1 MKSITVF
8 TPTFNREKTLG
19 RLYSSLCNQSSS
31 DFKWIIVDDGS
42 SDNTSGQVEKWIE
55 EGKIEIQYHY
65 QKNKGKLAAQILALN
80 YIDTELFT
88 CIDSDDYL
96 PDDGIRK
103 ILQFWKTNKKT
114 NSAGIIGLDAYEDGS
129 VAGEHLPDIKESTY
143 SDLVDHYKIKGDKKY
158 IFDTEKYKKYLPY
171 PYFENEIFHEVSWIF
186 PLIDQDHKFL
196 LSNEIYCIIEYQQD
210 GLSNGLYKRYKNSP
224 NSFIEYRKIKMK
236 YGINKKVVLK
246 NSIHYISSCVF
257 AKKWNFFKGSP
268 NKTYTLIAIPFGI
281 LLNVYINYKVKQ
293 NTHRIKQG
301 KLI

>member
-8 TPTFNREKTLG
+8 TPTFNREKTLI
-19 RLYSSLCNQSSS
+19 RLYDSLCSQSSP

-55 EGKIEIQYHY
+55 ESRIEIQYYY
-65 QKNKGKLAAQILALN
+65 QKNKGKLAAQILALD
-80 YIDTELFT
+80 YTDTELFT

-96 PDDGIRK
+96 PADGIEK
-103 ILQFWKTNKKT
+103 ILKFWKTNKKS
-114 NSAGIIGLDAYEDGS
+114 NSAGIIGLDVYEDGS
-129 VAGEHLPDIKESTY
+129 VAGENLPDIKESTY
-143 SDLVDHYKIKGDKKY
+143 SELVDHYKIKGDKKY
-158 IFDTEKYKKYLPY
+158 IFDTKIYKKYLPY

-186 PLIDQDHKFL
+186 TLIDQDYKFL

-210 GLSNGLYKRYKNSP
+210 GLSNGLYKRYKDSP
-224 NSFIEYRKIKMK
+224 NSFIEYRKMKMK
-236 YGINKKVVLK
+236 YGINKKIVLK
-246 NSIHYISSCVF
+246 NSVHYISSCLF

-268 NKTYTLIAIPFGI
+268 NKMYTLIAIPFGI
-281 LLNVYINYKVKQ
+281 ALNVYISHKVKQ